1 MIGTITIISKIGT
14 REKTGSFINNKDNTP
29 VIPPQNQSLPANLCV
44 RIQTSSLFNVHGT
57 LIPTK

>member
-29 VIPPQNQSLPANLCV
+29 VIPPQNRQ
-44 RIQTSSLFNVHGT
+44 R
-57 LIPTK
+57 IPTFWKWWRGMNKDSAGFGNCE